1 MMIDESLYKSVVL
14 IGAAYELLKD
24 REDIHHSVKEAV
36 LESVSV
42 LANMYILQTADIDI
56 IDTTEIDR
64 EIDEYINSIKSAEDL
79 KLPSE
84 VIDKIQSEWD
94 KIQSYNNRFNNPDA
108 NLTAQSKAEVE
119 DILAELSEE
128 LGDI

>member
-42 LANMYILQTADIDI
+42 LANMYVLQTADIDI
-56 IDTTEIDR
+56 IDTTEIDK
-64 EIDEYINSIKSAEDL
+64 EIDEYVNSIKSAEDL

-94 KIQSYNNRFNNPDA
+94 KIQSYNNRFSNPDA

-119 DILAELSEE
+119 DMLAELSEE

>member
-36 LESVSV
+36 LESVSI
-42 LANMYILQTADIDI
+42 LANTYVLQTSDIDI
-56 IDTTEIDR
+56 IDTTEIDK
-64 EIDEYINSIKSAEDL
+64 EIDGYINSIKSADDL

-84 VIDKIQSEWD
+84 VIDKRQSEWD

-119 DILAELSEE
+119 DLLAELSEE

>member
-36 LESVSV
+36 LESVSI
-42 LANMYILQTADIDI
+42 LANTYVLQTSDIDI
-56 IDTTEIDR
+56 IDTTEIDK
-64 EIDEYINSIKSAEDL
+64 EIDGYINSIKSADDL

-119 DILAELSEE
+119 DLLAELSEE